1 MRAGPGEESRAP
13 AGQVQPRPQP
23 RSVPVKARI
32 CASVSCISEMTYPPP
47 LTPEEQGFKGTEFFY
62 FRFIAVSAASKYS
75 LNKTGK
81 YKHTTI
87 VTQ

>member
-1 MRAGPGEESRAP
+1 
-13 AGQVQPRPQP
+13 
-23 RSVPVKARI
+23 
-32 CASVSCISEMTYPPP
+32 MTYPPP

-62 FRFIAVSAASKYS
+62 FRLIAVSAASKYS

>member
-13 AGQVQPRPQP
+13 VGQVQLCPQ
-23 RSVPVKARI
+23 SGTVPVKARI
-32 CASVSCISEMTYPPP
+32 CTFLSCISEMTYPPS

-62 FRFIAVSAASKYS
+62 FRLIAVSAASKYS
-75 LNKTGK
+75 LNKAGK